1 MQSIPQCCHRVDGC
15 VEGRT
20 VWKLDLQTLRFFLG
34 GYKIFLRDIG
44 NGSPVAEL
52 PFLAFRILQPV
63 RSLEGSTHFG
73 VLPESSSEH
82 KPLKRRLWQN
92 S

>member
-1 MQSIPQCCHRVDGC
+1 MQSIPQCSHRVDGC

-34 GYKIFLRDIG
+34 GYKIRLRDIG
-44 NGSPVAEL
+44 NGWLVAEL
-52 PFLAFRILQPV
+52 PFLAFRILQPIG
-63 RSLEGSTHFG
+63 SLEGSHFD

-82 KPLKRRLWQN
+82 KPLKRRLQQN